1 MLERHSA
8 LESVV
13 PYYGTGLTIS
23 EASDFTLTQYAGNE
37 KQLKKALGKIPVRVG
52 ISLEHESRTLLRISP
67 SQIWL
72 IGEPLKTEACCTT
85 PLSSSRT
92 RIALDGENARAILA
106 KLAAIDFHRKKFKL
120 GMFAQTMTCLSGWP
134 PRMVPCMRKKSS
146 APAKTACSCRSTRA
160 RSPARSRTIRSCGI
174 GF

>member
-1 MLERHSA
+1 MLESHSA

-52 ISLEHESRTLLRISP
+52 ISLEHESRTLIRISP

-120 GMFAQTMTCLSGWP
+120 GMFAQTAIHHTPALIHCANENTFHIYAMRTFALSVWE
-134 PRMVPCMRKKSS
+134 MVADASLEF
-146 APAKTACSCRSTRA
+146 AK
-160 RSPARSRTIRSCGI
+160 
-174 GF
+174 